1 MMTAPERNSPRA
13 RIASGAR
20 CVLIGIVAWATPAL
34 AANLSV
40 FQKNLTFST
49 ASLTLQPGDRM
60 TIHNADNVTHNIT
73 VRGAGEDANSD
84 DLGLQKPGGDVSYVF
99 QARGI
104 YTVVCSI
111 HPRMRMVVTV
121 K

>member
-1 MMTAPERNSPRA
+1 MAGSGQNGPMTRL
-13 RIASGAR
+13 ASGAR
-20 CVLIGIVAWATPAL
+20 CALIGIVAWATPAL

-40 FQKNLTFST
+40 FQKNLAFST
-49 ASLTLQPGDRM
+49 ASLTLQPGDRL

-73 VRGAGEDANSD
+73 VRGAGEDADTD
-84 DLGLQKPGGDVSYVF
+84 DLGLQKPGVDVSYLF
-99 QARGI
+99 QARGT

-111 HPRMRMVVTV
+111 HPRMRMIVNV